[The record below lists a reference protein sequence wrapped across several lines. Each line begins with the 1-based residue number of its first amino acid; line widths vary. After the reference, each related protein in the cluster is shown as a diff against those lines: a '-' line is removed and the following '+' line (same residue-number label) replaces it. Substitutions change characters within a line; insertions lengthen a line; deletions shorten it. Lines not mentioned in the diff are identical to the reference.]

1 MALAKRIIP
10 CLDVKDGKTVKGV
23 QFINFRDAGDPVELG
38 KQYSLM
44 GADELVYLD
53 ITASHEGRRTFT
65 DLVKRIAAEVSI
77 PFTVGGGIHE
87 LSDVERLLAAG
98 ADKVSVNSSAVR
110 RPELITEIAK
120 RFGSQECVCAI
131 DARQEEDGQWRCY
144 LNGGRVP
151 TERMLF
157 EWAYEAQERG
167 AGEILFTSMNHDGS
181 KQGFAN
187 EALNRLHEELSIPII
202 ASGGAGCKKDFV
214 DVFNI
219 GHADA
224 ALAASVFHF
233 NEIPMKELKDYLAEN
248 GINVRRI

>member
-1 MALAKRIIP
+1 M
-10 CLDVKDGKTVKGV
+10 KDGKTVKGV
-23 QFINFRDAGDPVELG
+23 QFVNFRDAGDPVELG

-65 DLVKRIAAEVSI
+65 ELVQRIAAEVSI

-87 LSDVERLLAAG
+87 LCDVERLLAAG

-131 DARQEEDGQWRCY
+131 DARLEENGEWRCY

-157 EWAYEAQERG
+157 EWAHEAQERG

-202 ASGGAGCKKDFV
+202 ASGGAGCMQDFL
-214 DVFNI
+214 DVFKI

-224 ALAASVFHF
+224 GLAASVFHF
-233 NEIPMKELKDYLAEN
+233 NEIPMKELKNFLHDN
-248 GINVRRI
+248 GIAVRRV